1 MLKRLYLFLL
11 CTNAFSAPLVAS
23 QKAVLL
29 PHSQATA
36 VKWMPALSTI
46 AWYTGLAAT
55 LYVFYDLLA
64 YDGRKTRRAIK
75 QTKKALKASIEKSTQ
90 TITKLV
96 SYEGWLTR
104 KTVTDKGDQT
114 IARIAALEKIV
125 ADQKSHLEKQT
136 QLIQKLLP
144 DEQSNA
150 QQANP
155 NNSWT
160 SKFYRL
166 FAASN

>member
-1 MLKRLYLFLL
+1 MEVIMLKRLYLFLL
-11 CTNAFSAPLVAS
+11 CTNAFSAQLTAS

-29 PHSQATA
+29 PHPQATA

-114 IARIAALEKIV
+114 IARIAALEKTV
-125 ADQKSHLEKQT
+125 AAQT
-136 QLIQKLLP
+136 QLIQRLLP
-144 DEQSNA
+144 NEQSDA